1 MGQMPFTYLGLPMG
15 TTRPKVIDFVP
26 LVDRIER
33 RLTSSSMFLPYGGRL
48 TLVNSVLYAIP
59 RYYMCSLQLPI
70 TVIEAIDKARKNC
83 LWRGNDPSSKRKSLV
98 TWHKVCRL
106 KEKGG
111 IGIINLGLQNIALLL
126 KHMGKFY

>member
-1 MGQMPFTYLGLPMG
+1 MG

-70 TVIEAIDKARKNC
+70 TVIEAIDKARKNY